1 MGDGPPLPFA
11 AGQPLAISPR
21 RRRIQ
26 AALYAGKREI
36 SGGRAFDRRPALDQ
50 GCSVT
55 TGCAPVPAGYQQ
67 LLPDDEILAPVLVR
81 TRVPQRSMA

>member
-11 AGQPLAISPR
+11 AGQPLAIGPR
-21 RRRIQ
+21 LRRIQ
-26 AALYAGKREI
+26 AALYAGKGEI
-36 SGGRAFDRRPALDQ
+36 SGGWAFDRRPARDRE
-50 GCSVT
+50 CSMT
-55 TGCAPVPAGYQQ
+55 AGCAPVSADYQQ